1 MRHVVSTTADIIT
14 DILIIL
20 ELLPNRVAY
29 LIIIPMFVAD
39 LASGWAFLRSFAAP
53 PRDEDDDD
61 GGESALDKQSA
72 KPPHYA
78 MLPSWAAAL
87 SWLLASSGRLGRLPH
102 ALSSLLI
109 MPTLSITIH
118 LLSAALVLPWR
129 QRGATFGPMDIMKCC
144 ELRSLLVSLL
154 EAPASI
160 ALTTWAFLATRKVV
174 VGKYVSSTTF
184 FVSLASS
191 MVHVW
196 VGVWD
201 FSGRLL
207 ACRGS
212 LRQAWS
218 SFFDLHFDL
227 MTSDIVLFGV
237 KPKATSP
244 SSQGRVPG
252 PPSPPVETRDGP
264 LVETNDGP
272 VESTAG
278 WGPETTR

>member
-14 DILIIL
+14 DILVIL
-20 ELLPNRVAY
+20 EFLPNRVAY

-53 PRDEDDDD
+53 PRDDDDD
-61 GGESALDKQSA
+61 GEAAPEKQSA
-72 KPPHYA
+72 KPPHYT
-78 MLPSWAAAL
+78 MLPSWAAAM
-87 SWLLASSGRLGRLPH
+87 SWLLASSGRLGRVPH

-109 MPTLSITIH
+109 VPTLSITIH

-129 QRGATFGPMDIMKCC
+129 QRGATFGAMDIMKCC

-160 ALTTWAFLATRKVV
+160 ALTTWAFLATRKSA

-196 VGVWD
+196 VGLWD
-201 FSGRLL
+201 FSGRVL

-227 MTSDIVLFGV
+227 MTSDIVLFGL
-237 KPKATSP
+237 KPEAAGP
-244 SSQGRVPG
+244 SSQGRAPG
-252 PPSPPVETRDGP
+252 PPVETRDGP
-264 LVETNDGP
+264 LVETIDGP
-272 VESTAG
+272 VESTDA
-278 WGPETTR
+278 WGPMTTR